1 MTHCVIVSN
10 MIYFAAMKAHKM
22 NILKKIWCR
31 VFQGAFRL
39 ALPILPYRDPKILKS
54 INEIPKLLKD
64 KKKTSI
70 LIVTDHG
77 VIKCG
82 LIEPILD
89 VLNKVAIKYTV
100 YSDVQPNPTVDNVE
114 SARLVYINEKA
125 NAIIAIG
132 GGSAMDAAKALGAR
146 IAHPRKSLKQMG
158 GILRVYKSLPTF
170 IAIPTTAGTG
180 SETTLAAIITEPKIH
195 HKYALMSFPLI
206 PHYAVLDPRM
216 TVTLPAHLTA
226 TTGLD
231 ALTHAIEAFIG
242 RSTTRETRQ
251 LAIDA
256 VKLIFA
262 NIENAYKNGS
272 DLKAR
277 ENMLIASFKAGLA
290 FSKSYVGYVHAVA
303 HSLGG
308 KYNTPHGLA
317 NAVLLTHVLE
327 EYGEI
332 VYTKLAT
339 LAKAA
344 NISSEDDTPEFAADK
359 FIKAIKALNKK
370 LGIPERIE
378 AIIPDDIPELARH
391 AEKEANPLYPVP
403 KLMTAKELEKIY
415 HLVK

>member
-1 MTHCVIVSN
+1 
-10 MIYFAAMKAHKM
+10 MKAHKM

-70 LIVTDHG
+70 LIVTDPG

-82 LIEPILD
+82 LIEPIQD
-89 VLNKVAIKYTV
+89 VLNKAAIKYTV
-100 YSDVQPNPTVDNVE
+100 YSDVQPNPIVDNVE

-132 GGSAMDAAKALGAR
+132 GGSAMDTAKALGAR

-180 SETTLAAIITEPKIH
+180 SETTLAAIITEPKTH

-370 LGIPERIE
+370 LGIPERID

>member
-1 MTHCVIVSN
+1 MKTHKV
-10 MIYFAAMKAHKM
+10 
-22 NILKKIWCR
+22 NILKRIWCR
-31 VFQGAFRL
+31 TFQGAFRL
-39 ALPILPYRDPKILKS
+39 ALPILPYRDPKILNS
-54 INEIPKLLKD
+54 INDIPKILKG
-64 KKKTSI
+64 KKKSSI
-70 LIVTDHG
+70 LIVTDSG
-77 VIKCG
+77 VIKCN
-82 LIEPILD
+82 LIEPISE
-89 VLNKVAIKYTV
+89 VLNKFSIKYTV
-100 YSDVQPNPTVDNVE
+100 YSNVQPNPTVDNVE
-114 SARLVYINEKA
+114 NARLIYIKEKA
-125 NAIIAIG
+125 DAIIAIG
-132 GGSAMDAAKALGAR
+132 GGSAMDTAKALGAR
-146 IAHPRKSLKQMG
+146 IAHPRKSLKKMG

-180 SETTLAAIITEPKIH
+180 SETTLAAIITDPKTH

-216 TVTLPAHLTA
+216 TITLPPQLTA

-231 ALTHAIEAFIG
+231 ALTHAVEAFIG

-256 VKLIFA
+256 VKLIFG

-272 DLKAR
+272 DLEAR
-277 ENMLIASFKAGLA
+277 KNMLLASFKAGLA

-344 NISSEDDTPEFAADK
+344 NICSEDDTPEFAADK
-359 FIKAIKALNKK
+359 FVKAIKALNKK
-370 LGIPERIE
+370 LSIPEKID
-378 AIIPDDIPELARH
+378 AIISDDIPELARH

>member
-1 MTHCVIVSN
+1 
-10 MIYFAAMKAHKM
+10 MKTHKM

-54 INEIPKLLKD
+54 INDIPKLLKD
-64 KKKTSI
+64 KKKSSI
-70 LIVTDHG
+70 LIVTDPG

-82 LIEPILD
+82 LIEPIQD
-89 VLNKVAIKYTV
+89 VLNMASIKYSV

-132 GGSAMDAAKALGAR
+132 GGSAMDTAKALGAR

-180 SETTLAAIITEPKIH
+180 SETTLAAIITEPKTH

-262 NIENAYKNGS
+262 NIENAYKNGN

-332 VYTKLAT
+332 VYTKLAA

-344 NISSEDDTPEFAADK
+344 NISSKDDTPEFAADK
-359 FIKAIKALNKK
+359 FIKTIKALNKK

>member
-1 MTHCVIVSN
+1 
-10 MIYFAAMKAHKM
+10 MKAHKM

-54 INEIPKLLKD
+54 INDIPKLLKD

-132 GGSAMDAAKALGAR
+132 GGSAMDTAKALGAR

-170 IAIPTTAGTG
+170 IAIRTTAGTG
-180 SETTLAAIITEPKIH
+180 SETTLAAIITEPKTH

>member
-1 MTHCVIVSN
+1 
-10 MIYFAAMKAHKM
+10 MKAHKM

-359 FIKAIKALNKK
+359 FFKAIKALNKK

>member
-1 MTHCVIVSN
+1 
-10 MIYFAAMKAHKM
+10 
-22 NILKKIWCR
+22 
-31 VFQGAFRL
+31 
-39 ALPILPYRDPKILKS
+39 
-54 INEIPKLLKD
+54 
-64 KKKTSI
+64 
-70 LIVTDHG
+70 
-77 VIKCG
+77 
-82 LIEPILD
+82 
-89 VLNKVAIKYTV
+89 
-100 YSDVQPNPTVDNVE
+100 
-114 SARLVYINEKA
+114 
-125 NAIIAIG
+125 
-132 GGSAMDAAKALGAR
+132 
-146 IAHPRKSLKQMG
+146 AHPRKSLKQMG

-180 SETTLAAIITEPKIH
+180 SETTLAAIITEPKTH

-344 NISSEDDTPEFAADK
+344 NICSEDDTPEFAADK

>member
-1 MTHCVIVSN
+1 
-10 MIYFAAMKAHKM
+10 MIYFAAMKTQKM
-22 NILKKIWCR
+22 NILKKLWCR

-54 INEIPKLLKD
+54 INDIPKLLKD

-70 LIVTDHG
+70 LIVTDPG

-82 LIEPILD
+82 LIEPILE
-89 VLNKVAIKYTV
+89 VLNKAAIKYTV

-114 SARLVYINEKA
+114 SARLIYINEKA
-125 NAIIAIG
+125 DAIIAIG
-132 GGSAMDAAKALGAR
+132 GGSAMDTAKALGAR

-180 SETTLAAIITEPKIH
+180 SETTLAAIITEPKTH

-262 NIENAYKNGS
+262 NIENAYKNGN

-303 HSLGG
+303 HSLRG

-317 NAVLLTHVLE
+317 NAVLLTHVLK

-332 VYTKLAT
+332 IYTKLAL

-344 NISSEDDTPEFAADK
+344 NISCEDDTPEFAADK